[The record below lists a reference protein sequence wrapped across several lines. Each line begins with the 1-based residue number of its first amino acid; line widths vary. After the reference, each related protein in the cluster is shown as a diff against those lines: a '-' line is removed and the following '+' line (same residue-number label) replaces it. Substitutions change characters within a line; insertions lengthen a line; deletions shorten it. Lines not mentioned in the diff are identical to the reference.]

1 MLTCVYFKILLMIAG
16 IFANLPTIPNKEGH
30 VVAVVRPTAAGGT
43 GDQAGIGAANFTT
56 ADLAWERCQEQAALA
71 YRGGNII
78 AASRLWAEAL
88 EIATRHFG
96 RGDPRLAASL
106 TNQALMMRRRGEI
119 LQARRLFEGAFVVWA
134 DSWRWILLMTPG
146 HPSRPRRSAQSD
158 QLEIY
163 DSTARAYF
171 TALVERG
178 RAATEQLERYDEPPR
193 EGLAEW
199 LDLKPKRL
207 SDLRKL
213 LAAVLLI
220 APAPHRSR
228 IADSEG

>member
-1 MLTCVYFKILLMIAG
+1 
-16 IFANLPTIPNKEGH
+16 
-30 VVAVVRPTAAGGT
+30 VAVVQGITSGDSAGDHVGS
-43 GDQAGIGAANFTT
+43 GVANFAA

-71 YRGGNII
+71 YRSGNV
-78 AASRLWAEAL
+78 ATASRLWAEAL

-106 TNQALMMRRRGEI
+106 TNQALIMRRRREGY
-119 LQARRLFEGAFVVWA
+119 QAKRLFEDAFAVWA

-146 HPSRPRRSAQSD
+146 HPARRPRSAHSD

-163 DSTARAYF
+163 DPTARAYF
-171 TALVERG
+171 SALAERG
-178 RAATEQLERYDEPPR
+178 RAATETLERYDELPR

-199 LDLKPKRL
+199 LELKPKRL

-220 APAPHRSR
+220 APDPHR
-228 IADSEG
+228 

>member
-1 MLTCVYFKILLMIAG
+1 M
-16 IFANLPTIPNKEGH
+16 
-30 VVAVVRPTAAGGT
+30 AVVQPIASGGSAGDHPATAA
-43 GDQAGIGAANFTT
+43 ASFAA

-71 YRGGNII
+71 YRGGDAV

-88 EIATRHFG
+88 DIATKHFD

-106 TNQALMMRRRGEI
+106 TNQALVMRRRRQDF
-119 LQARRLFEGAFVVWA
+119 QAKRLFEDAFLVWA
-134 DSWRWILLMTPG
+134 DCWRWILLMTPG
-146 HPSRPRRSAQSD
+146 HPADLPHAAHSD

-163 DSTARAYF
+163 DATARAYF
-171 TALVERG
+171 TALAARG
-178 RAATEQLERYDEPPR
+178 RAATARLERYDELPQ

-199 LDLKPKRL
+199 LELKPKRL

-220 APAPHRSR
+220 APDPHT
-228 IADSEG
+228 

>member
-1 MLTCVYFKILLMIAG
+1 
-16 IFANLPTIPNKEGH
+16 
-30 VVAVVRPTAAGGT
+30 VAVVQPIAGGSAGDHAGTAA
-43 GDQAGIGAANFTT
+43 ASFAA

-71 YRGGNII
+71 YRAGEVVT
-78 AASRLWAEAL
+78 ASRLWAEAL
-88 EIATRHFG
+88 AIANQHFG

-106 TNQALMMRRRGEI
+106 TNQALVMRRRRDDFM
-119 LQARRLFEGAFVVWA
+119 ARRLFEDAFVVWA

-146 HPSRPRRSAQSD
+146 HPARAPQSAHSD

-163 DSTARAYF
+163 DATARAYF
-171 TALVERG
+171 TALAERG
-178 RAATEQLERYDEPPR
+178 QAATERLERYDELPR

-199 LDLKPKRL
+199 LELKPKRL

-220 APAPHRSR
+220 APDPHV
-228 IADSEG
+228 

>member
-1 MLTCVYFKILLMIAG
+1 MAVVQAIAG
-16 IFANLPTIPNKEGH
+16 
-30 VVAVVRPTAAGGT
+30 GGT
-43 GDQAGIGAANFTT
+43 GDRVGSAAASFAE

-71 YRGGNII
+71 YRAGH
-78 AASRLWAEAL
+78 AVSASRLWAEAL
-88 EIATRHFG
+88 AIANQHFG

-106 TNQALMMRRRGEI
+106 TNQALVMRRRRQDY
-119 LQARRLFEGAFVVWA
+119 QAKRLFEDAFAVWA

-146 HPSRPRRSAQSD
+146 HPASLPRSAHSD

-163 DSTARAYF
+163 DAAARAYF
-171 TALVERG
+171 TALAERG
-178 RAATEQLERYDEPPR
+178 QAATAMLERYDELPK

-199 LDLKPKRL
+199 LELKPKRL

-220 APAPHRSR
+220 APDPH
-228 IADSEG
+228 A